1 MNAIPEK
8 FLVAANSLIELEMT
22 RVEVM
27 TDLLSKSTVGQGA
40 QTIFTPPEFQQNIQ
54 SGQQPVQNY
63 GRI

>member
-40 QTIFTPPEFQQNIQ
+40 QTIFPPQFQQNVHI
-54 SGQQPVQNY
+54 GPQPVQNLY